1 MKILILK
8 EGKRVKKKK
17 KGLSLMGH
25 QNIGNL
31 V

>member
-8 EGKRVKKKK
+8 EGKRVKKKE
-17 KGLSLMGH
+17 GLSLMGH

>member
-8 EGKRVKKKK
+8 EGKRVKKK
-17 KGLSLMGH
+17 GLSLIGH